1 MISPNSSSTPP
12 AISDANPVDALITQ
26 LSVGPD
32 LRDVAAVLLRQHLRE
47 MYPALDLDP
56 AITMV
61 GSPSWALID
70 DQVLAGPVAYQALT
84 EILASQVVHGIPALY
99 IEGEH
104 FLAQQPI
111 SEPAVHLPV
120 RIDEIA
126 NLLNLLAPVM
136 LTAFQE
142 QQLVFWNSPD
152 NSSGP
157 RWHALSD
164 TLRELWNVNQVKG
177 WSDADCAMARTLF
190 QTPAQVDRKPDDLY
204 QINAYLIAIDLVD
217 GDNIKHQNEVSMV
230 VLIGKQKTETVI
242 LAHSLLNGYQKFD
255 SLEKLGATLPEHITP
270 AETYRNLQWR
280 LLEPPG
286 SIFDYQ
292 ACALVSIQIDVIGSL
307 DFSDS
312 VSTESEKP
320 LSTPTPEVHESAKKN
335 SPGLDWFRDALP
347 DWLNQASLPD
357 LNNYSRHLKDLAALN
372 SQNTGKSYLD
382 GILPISEYALA
393 ELNALHAKTLHEHA
407 EQLRTAPE
415 LETAL
420 ESLQLRVKSPVIW
433 GTFTVPGKIDTYNFS
448 AVDLALQNLIAVPPL
463 GDKTLVST
471 RGKTLPAWLTVDYLE
486 DLVTRADI
494 GTSYPA
500 LIEKQ
505 LLESTPASTA
515 RQALFARQLRI
526 QLPLLALQCKIRGEA
541 GIDAQGYR
549 YVMAVLEP
557 DSKNRVVEDQTIV
570 MRPLAFIPKRRK
582 GSTDDKVTN
591 MFVIGPEDP
600 TAGPCLLY
608 RPMLDQPLSQYP
620 STSNLLYAIQQSASL
635 RDSVL
640 AWLPDNARSDYANYV
655 FPGTLPSPWAVT
667 EFLIDS
673 SKFTLMSG
681 PIGLSSK
688 KLDGDLPTALFKAN
702 AQAMVTLADR
712 QSVSN
717 SENRWASFKRAGWML
732 FNGVLPFLG
741 RVAGVATWIWQIMD
755 QLQALQEAQE
765 QGDKPAQWAALTDA
779 LLNLAMAITLHIAAR
794 SHQNPKFRQEAA
806 TSTPA
811 KDPLPAVPART
822 LKQLSKGAPHEVADL
837 QKILNISGAV
847 NRTPTSLSLVLNH
860 FKIERP
866 QGLGVASTE
875 KGLYLHLYRQGKKCY
890 APVGN
895 DWYEVTVDD
904 NGTVMII
911 DAQTGTRSGPALIS
925 NLRGDWFVDTRLRL
939 RGGGSTS
946 LTRAAEAEGQRQ
958 ADKLRTRLT
967 AFENRKTTAQQELEK
982 THQAMNTATA
992 ETAAT
997 HREKYLKALETQR
1010 ADYGQALADLTALHV
1025 FSPTADYQQ
1034 KSLGYLKA
1042 QLELTHAGIREALT
1056 VFTPKLRSI
1065 LNHLERQAEA
1075 REDRQIAEAQQMIE
1089 LNQDMIARLEN
1100 IQTRMQELKTFKRE
1114 GLRLIQYT
1122 RKTLPAYSID
1132 DLKALQV
1139 TLARNT
1145 CLAEHS
1151 VKTAAD
1157 AWRNLDHIVDTAD
1170 IAVQALRDTV
1180 EERSVARL
1188 DECIDSLNDLIE
1200 QFNVLDERLADLKA
1214 TYLEQVLEAPF
1225 ARLRGQLEQF
1235 NRQAKRNLVLLLEE
1249 RDTLRSQPVP
1259 HPQPPRPKKK
1269 FIHTRYNGVLI
1280 GEPRLTEQGLET
1292 DMVDIKSPLTNKVI
1306 ATFHQKPP
1314 GTWVERLS
1322 SESPRIPNPA
1332 LETSLNNGQTLLDSL
1347 AAFTTRMKEL
1357 IKQPGR
1363 SPVGVEFL
1371 FHQQALQ
1378 LEHISSAIEQ
1388 ALTDSNATESTQRSA
1403 AVINKKLS
1411 DAVEDLYQQA
1421 STALLKMTKEQP
1433 PTPAAVLR
1441 LQENNA
1447 ITIAKTVKRRRI
1459 KGGKTLY
1466 LDEYTVTDRATRKV
1480 LWFAHFLYSTAWVP
1494 NKSFLYA
1501 RLKTPQ
1507 EQQLGQE
1514 TNNTRGLN
1522 GAQRLAYYRSMIG
1535 LNQAQ
1540 TLFFNND

>member
-1 MISPNSSSTPP
+1 MISSSSSSTPQ
-12 AISDANPVDALITQ
+12 AVSDANPLEALITQ

-56 AITMV
+56 GSTMV
-61 GSPSWALID
+61 GSPAWALID
-70 DQVLAGPVAYQALT
+70 DQIVAGPTAYQALT

-142 QQLVFWNSPD
+142 QQLMFWNSPG

-164 TLRELWNVNQVKG
+164 TLRKLWNVNQVKG
-177 WSDADCAMARTLF
+177 WSDADCAMARTLY

-217 GDNIKHQNEVSMV
+217 GDNIKHLNEVSMV

-255 SLEKLGATLPEHITP
+255 SLEKLGATLPEHINA
-270 AETYRNLQWR
+270 AETYHNLQWR
-280 LLEPPG
+280 LLEPLG

-312 VSTESEKP
+312 VATESEKP
-320 LSTPTPEVHESAKKN
+320 LSTSTPEVHESAKKN

-347 DWLNQASLPD
+347 DWLSNASLPD

-372 SQNTGKSYLD
+372 SQNAGKSYLD
-382 GILPISEYALA
+382 GILPISEYALSQ
-393 ELNALHAKTLHEHA
+393 LNTLHAQTLLEHA

-448 AVDLALQNLIAVPPL
+448 VVELALQNLIAVPPL
-463 GDKTLVST
+463 GNKTLVST
-471 RGKTLPAWLTVDYLE
+471 RDKTLPSWLTVDYLE

-494 GTSYPA
+494 GTTYPA
-500 LIEKQ
+500 LIKKQ
-505 LLESTPASTA
+505 LLDSTSTVAA
-515 RQALFARQLRI
+515 RQTLFARHLRI

-541 GIDAQGYR
+541 GIDARGYR
-549 YVMAVLEP
+549 YVMAVLET
-557 DSKNRVVEDQTIV
+557 DSKNRVVENQTIV
-570 MRPLAFIPKRRK
+570 MRALAFIPKRRTD
-582 GSTDDKVTN
+582 GSEDEVAN

-620 STSNLLYAIQQSASL
+620 STSNLLYAIQQSSSL

-655 FPGTLPSPWAVT
+655 FPGTLPSPWSVT

-673 SKFTLMSG
+673 SKLTMMSG

-688 KLDGDLPTALFKAN
+688 KLAGDLPTALFKAN
-702 AQAMVTLADR
+702 AQAMVELADR

-717 SENRWASFKRAGWML
+717 SENRWASFKRAGWIL

-755 QLQALQEAQE
+755 QLQALQDAHE
-765 QGDKPAQWAALTDA
+765 QGDKPEQWAALTDA

-794 SHQNPKFRQEAA
+794 SPQTPRSRQESV
-806 TSTPA
+806 TSKPA
-811 KDPLPAVPART
+811 KDPLPSVPVRT
-822 LKQLSKGAPHEVADL
+822 LKQLDKGAPHEVTDL
-837 QKILNISGAV
+837 QQTLNISGAV
-847 NRTPTSLSLVLNH
+847 NQTPTSLSLVLNR
-860 FKIERP
+860 FKIKRP
-866 QGLGVASTE
+866 EGLGAASTE
-875 KGLYLHLYRQGKKCY
+875 KGRYLHLYRQGKKCY
-890 APVGN
+890 APVGK
-895 DWYEVTVDD
+895 DWYEVTVDE
-904 NGTVMII
+904 NGTVNII
-911 DAQTGTRSGPALIS
+911 DAQTATRSGPALFS
-925 NLRGDWFVDTRLRL
+925 NLRGEWFVDTRLRL

-946 LTRAAEAEGQRQ
+946 MTRAAGAEGKLE
-958 ADKLRTRLT
+958 ADKLRTRLE
-967 AFENRKTTAQQELEK
+967 AFENRKATAQQELEK
-982 THQAMNTATA
+982 AHQAMSTATT
-992 ETAAT
+992 ETVAT
-997 HREKYLKALETQR
+997 HREQFLKTLETQR
-1010 ADYGQALADLTALHV
+1010 AAYGEALSDLKALHV

-1056 VFTPKLRSI
+1056 VFTPKLRSV

-1075 REDRQIAEAQQMIE
+1075 REDRQIAEARQMIT
-1089 LNQDMIARLEN
+1089 LNQDMITRLEN
-1100 IQTRMQELKTFKRE
+1100 IQARMQELKTFKRD
-1114 GLRLIQYT
+1114 GLHLIQHT
-1122 RKTLPAYSID
+1122 RRTLPAYSID

-1151 VKTAAD
+1151 VATAAE
-1157 AWRNLDHIVDTAD
+1157 AWRILDQIVDTAD
-1170 IAVQALRDTV
+1170 IAVQALRDTL

-1188 DECIDSLNDLIE
+1188 DERIDSLNDLIE
-1200 QFNVLDERLADLKA
+1200 QFNVLDERLGDFNT
-1214 TYLEQVLEAPF
+1214 TYAEQVLEEPF
-1225 ARLRGQLEQF
+1225 ARLRGQLDQL
-1235 NRQAKRNLVLLLEE
+1235 NRNAKRNLVLVLEE

-1259 HPQPPRPKKK
+1259 PPQPPRPKKK
-1269 FIHTRYNGVLI
+1269 FIHTRYNGMLI
-1280 GEPRLTEQGLET
+1280 GEPRLTGQGLET
-1292 DMVDIKSPLTNKVI
+1292 DLVDIKSPLTNKVI
-1306 ATFHQKPP
+1306 ATFHQKTP
-1314 GTWVERLS
+1314 GVWVERVS
-1322 SESPRIPNPA
+1322 NTSPKIPTPA
-1332 LETSLNNGQTLLDSL
+1332 LETSLNKGQTLLDTL
-1347 AAFTTRMKEL
+1347 AAFTTRMDEL

-1363 SPVGVEFL
+1363 SPLGVEFL

-1378 LEHISSAIEQ
+1378 LEHISSAIDQ
-1388 ALTDSNATESTQRSA
+1388 ALTDSNATESNLRSA

-1411 DAVEDLYQQA
+1411 DAVDDLYLKA

-1433 PTPAAVLR
+1433 PTLMAVSR
-1441 LQENNA
+1441 LQKNNA
-1447 ITIAKTVKRRRI
+1447 INIAKTVTRRRL
-1459 KGGKTLY
+1459 KGAKALY
-1466 LDEYTVTDRATRKV
+1466 LDEYTVTDRTTRKV
-1480 LWFAHFLYSTAWVP
+1480 LWYAHFLYSTSWVP

-1501 RLKTPQ
+1501 RLKTPL
-1507 EQQLGQE
+1507 EQQQAQE
-1514 TNNTRGLN
+1514 SNSIRGLS
-1522 GAQRLAYYRSMIG
+1522 GTQRLAYYRSMIG
-1535 LNQAQ
+1535 LDQAQ
-1540 TLFFNND
+1540 TLFFNSD

>member
-1 MISPNSSSTPP
+1 MISSSSSSTPQ
-12 AISDANPVDALITQ
+12 AVSDANPIETLITQ
-26 LSVGPD
+26 LSVGPN

-56 AITMV
+56 GSTMV
-61 GSPSWALID
+61 GSPAWALND
-70 DQVLAGPVAYQALT
+70 DQIMAGPTAYQALT
-84 EILASQVVHGIPALY
+84 EILANQVVHGIPALY

-126 NLLNLLAPVM
+126 NLLNLLAPIM

-142 QQLVFWNSPD
+142 QQLAFWNSTGD
-152 NSSGP
+152 SSGP
-157 RWHALSD
+157 RWQALSD
-164 TLRELWNVNQVKG
+164 TLRKLWNVNQIKG
-177 WSDADCAMARTLF
+177 WSDADCAMARALY

-204 QINAYLIAIDLVD
+204 QLNAYLIAINLID
-217 GDNIKHQNEVSMV
+217 GDNVKHLNEVSMV

-255 SLEKLGATLPEHITP
+255 SLEKLGATLPEHISA
-270 AETYRNLQWR
+270 AETYRDVQWR

-292 ACALVSIQIDVIGSL
+292 ACALVSVQIDVIGSL

-312 VSTESEKP
+312 VPTEGEKP
-320 LSTPTPEVHESAKKN
+320 LSTSTPEVHESAKNK

-347 DWLNQASLPD
+347 DWLNDASLPD

-372 SQNTGKSYLD
+372 SQNKGKSYLD

-393 ELNALHAKTLHEHA
+393 ELNALHAKTLLEHA

-420 ESLQLRVKSPVIW
+420 ESLQLQVKSPVIW

-448 AVDLALQNLIAVPPL
+448 VVDLALQNLIAVPPL

-486 DLVTRADI
+486 GLVTRADI
-494 GTSYPA
+494 GTTYPA
-500 LIEKQ
+500 LIKKQ
-505 LLESTPASTA
+505 LLDSTPASAA
-515 RQALFARQLRI
+515 RQALFARHLRI
-526 QLPLLALQCKIRGEA
+526 QLPLLALQCKIRSEA
-541 GIDAQGYR
+541 GIDARGYR

-557 DSKNRVVEDQTIV
+557 DSKKRLVENQTIV
-570 MRPLAFIPKRRK
+570 MRPLAFIPKRRTD
-582 GSTDDKVTN
+582 GSKDEVAN

-600 TAGPCLLY
+600 SAGPCLLY

-620 STSNLLYAIQQSASL
+620 STSNLLYAIQQSFSL

-655 FPGTLPSPWAVT
+655 FPGTLPSPWTVT

-673 SKFTLMSG
+673 SKFTVMSG
-681 PIGLSSK
+681 PIGLSST
-688 KLDGDLPTALFKAN
+688 KLDGDLPNALFKAN

-717 SENRWASFKRAGWML
+717 SENRWASFKRAGWIL
-732 FNGVLPFLG
+732 FNGILPFLG
-741 RVAGVATWIWQIMD
+741 RVAGAATWIWQIMD
-755 QLQALQEAQE
+755 QLQALKEAHE
-765 QGDKPAQWAALTDA
+765 QDDKPAQWAALTDTM
-779 LLNLAMAITLHIAAR
+779 LNLAMAITLHIAAR
-794 SHQNPKFRQEAA
+794 SPKNPRPRQEPA
-806 TSTPA
+806 TSKPTI
-811 KDPLPAVPART
+811 DPLPSVPTRT
-822 LKQLSKGAPHEVADL
+822 LKQLAKGAPHEVTDL
-837 QKILNISGAV
+837 QQTLNISGAV
-847 NRTPTSLSLVLNH
+847 NHKPTSLSVVLNH

-866 QGLGVASTE
+866 QGLGAASTE
-875 KGLYLHLYRQGKKCY
+875 AGLYLHLYRQGKKYY
-890 APVGN
+890 APVGK

-904 NGTVMII
+904 NGTVIII
-911 DAQTGTRSGPALIS
+911 DAQTAARSGPALIS

-939 RGGGSTS
+939 LGGGSTS

-967 AFENRKTTAQQELEK
+967 AFENRKATAQQELEQA
-982 THQAMNTATA
+982 HQAMSTATT
-992 ETAAT
+992 ETAAAQ
-997 HREKYLKALETQR
+997 REQFLKTLETQR
-1010 ADYGQALADLTALHV
+1010 AAYGQALSDLRALHV

-1034 KSLGYLKA
+1034 RSLGYLKA

-1065 LNHLERQAEA
+1065 LDHLERQAEV
-1075 REDRQIAEAQQMIE
+1075 REDRQIAEAQQMVV

-1100 IQTRMQELKTFKRE
+1100 IQARMQELKTFKRD
-1114 GLRLIQYT
+1114 GLRLMQHT
-1122 RKTLPAYSID
+1122 RRTLPAYSID

-1151 VKTAAD
+1151 VNSAAD

-1170 IAVQALRDTV
+1170 IAVQALRDTLG
-1180 EERSVARL
+1180 ERSVARL
-1188 DECIDSLNDLIE
+1188 DERIDSLNDLIE
-1200 QFNVLDERLADLKA
+1200 QFNVLDERLADLHT
-1214 TYLEQVLEAPF
+1214 TYAEQVLEAPF
-1225 ARLRGQLEQF
+1225 ARLRGQLDQF
-1235 NRQAKRNLVLLLEE
+1235 NRHAQRNLVLVLEE
-1249 RDTLRSQPVP
+1249 RDTLRTQPVP

-1292 DMVDIKSPLTNKVI
+1292 DLVDIKSPLTNKVI

-1322 SESPRIPNPA
+1322 SESPKIPNPA
-1332 LETSLNNGQTLLDSL
+1332 LETSLNNGQTLLDTL
-1347 AAFTTRMKEL
+1347 AAFTTRMNEL

-1411 DAVEDLYQQA
+1411 DAVADLYQQA

-1447 ITIAKTVKRRRI
+1447 INIAKTVSRRRL
-1459 KGGKTLY
+1459 KGSKTLY
-1466 LDEYTVTDRATRKV
+1466 LDEYTITDRTTRKV
-1480 LWFAHFLYSTAWVP
+1480 LWYAHFLYSTAWVP
-1494 NKSFLYA
+1494 NKAFLYA

-1514 TNNTRGLN
+1514 ANSIRGLN

-1535 LNQAQ
+1535 LDKAQ
-1540 TLFFNND
+1540 TLFFNSD